1 MKDIKRRI
9 KEGETVFGS
18 WLQLPDADIAEIYE
32 QIGFDFLSIDM
43 EHTEIQFSDAA
54 GMMRGMKQ
62 TAPFIRVSRLKSG
75 NHLILEQKE

>member
-9 KEGETVFGS
+9 KEGERVFGS

-43 EHTEIQFSDAA
+43 EHSEIQFSDAV

-62 TAPFIRVSRLKSG
+62 DRKSVV
-75 NHLILEQKE
+75 

>member
-9 KEGETVFGS
+9 KEGERVFGS

-43 EHTEIQFSDAA
+43 EHSEISIFRCGWDDE
-54 GMMRGMKQ
+54 GYETNR
-62 TAPFIRVSRLKSG
+62 TLY
-75 NHLILEQKE
+75 